1 MSQVVTFYSDKE
13 KTNALYP
20 RTKLSA
26 ISDNNNKALSEI
38 INDTASELNN
48 SINNEASVRQTA
60 DNALTARMNT
70 FTSLPEGSTTG
81 DAELQDIRVGANGK
95 TYPNAG
101 GAVRGQIS
109 ELKSDLY
116 EISEDVYDVISV
128 KKNLVNPLDIQTG
141 FVWVAFGDGKY
152 ASESSKAIAIKA
164 KNGVHYTSNNFNG
177 DFSWFATNLTDIS
190 VRTKLSDGYIEDYVP
205 SVDGYFLITFVGS
218 PSDFMLVND
227 SKLPTKHYDYNETYE
242 VMVSADNIP
251 VSDKIYN
258 LVDIENSTPNKVYV
272 GFGDGLL
279 DADGCYAV
287 APIFVEK
294 GKKYYSTQFYNP
306 SEHSFAYFAESLNT
320 PVSER
325 ISLSTLDGVIA
336 TPNIIEL
343 NGFTPNT
350 DGYIFL
356 SINTHIAQ
364 FIDKSIVVFGDGLPN
379 EYTPYGKVIG
389 VLLDGVILK
398 SDFLQDISRRIV
410 VDKGGKGDYTTL
422 KEAVE
427 YSYNHNNT
435 TIIVH
440 KGVYDLIEEFGE
452 TYFANLQQS
461 QNAGLKLANNVRIIF
476 DSDSKV
482 ICHYKGNNEHVL
494 RDFSPFN
501 SCTQFASQNP
511 MLHKGFYIENMT
523 LECSRVRYGIHD
535 ECIGQNDSY
544 RNEYINCRM
553 IKDNTENSIF
563 PNETVIGGGLG
574 SNGEII
580 INGCYFDGMRYGSDQ
595 SHKVIASYHG
605 TSNDYNKSNIFVS
618 GCYFAGDSTFRLGYM
633 GTSEKI
639 TYAYVSNNSFGYE
652 PFASSETG
660 EEIVNMEVIAWNNEI
675 RN

>member
-1 MSQVVTFYSDKE
+1 MDIETLALAKGY
-13 KTNALYP
+13 TNKQIK
-20 RTKLSA
+20 KLSVNGIKGDKGDPGKDA
-26 ISDNNNKALSEI
+26 VIDTTLSNSGEAADAKVVGNEIS
-38 INDTASELNN
+38 
-48 SINNEASVRQTA
+48 
-60 DNALTARMNT
+60 
-70 FTSLPEGSTTG
+70 SLKE
-81 DAELQDIRVGANGK
+81 
-95 TYPNAG
+95 
-101 GAVRGQIS
+101 
-109 ELKSDLY
+109 DLY

-128 KKNLVNPLDIQTG
+128 KKNLVNPLDVQTG
-141 FVWVAFGDGKY
+141 FVWVNYGDGKY
-152 ASESSKAIAIKA
+152 ASEGSKAIAIKA
-164 KNGVHYTSNNFNG
+164 KKGVHYSSNHFDVN
-177 DFSWFATNLTDIS
+177 FSWFATNLTDIS
-190 VRTKLSDGYIEDYVP
+190 ARTILSDGYIEDYVP
-205 SVDGYFLITFVGS
+205 SVDGYFLITFNGS
-218 PSDFMLVND
+218 PDDFMLVND
-227 SKLPTKHYDYNETYE
+227 SKLPKTHYDYNEPYE

-251 VSDKIYN
+251 VTDKIYN
-258 LVDIENSTPNKVYV
+258 LVDVENSIPNKVYV
-272 GFGDGLL
+272 GFGDGLM
-279 DADGCYAV
+279 DTDGCYAV

-306 SEHSFAYFAESLNT
+306 FAYFAESLNT
-320 PVSER
+320 PASER
-325 ISLSTLDGVIA
+325 VELSTLDGVIA
-336 TPNIIEL
+336 TTNSIEL
-343 NGFTPNT
+343 SGFIPNT
-350 DGYIFL
+350 DGYIFV
-356 SINTHIAQ
+356 STRNNAQ

-389 VLLDGVILK
+389 VLIDGVILK
-398 SDFLQDISRRIV
+398 SDSLQDVSRTIV
-410 VDKGGKGDYTTL
+410 VDKDGKGDYTTL

-427 YSYNHNNT
+427 YSYDHNNT

-501 SCTQFASQNP
+501 SCTQWASQNP

-544 RNEYINCRM
+544 RNEYVNCRI
-553 IKDNTENSIF
+553 IKDNTENSILPF
-563 PNETVIGGGLG
+563 ESVIGGGLG

-595 SHKVIASYHG
+595 SHKIIVSYHG
-605 TSNDYNKSNIFVS
+605 TSNDYSKSNIFVS